1 MNTAKHKNHNLLNI
15 MANIDLNLRRIM
27 KSEKK
32 GKYLGKKKIKNKKFI
47 LQLLP
52 KKKGL
57 GRLNYK
63 NINLLRLKK
72 E

>member
-1 MNTAKHKNHNLLNI
+1 